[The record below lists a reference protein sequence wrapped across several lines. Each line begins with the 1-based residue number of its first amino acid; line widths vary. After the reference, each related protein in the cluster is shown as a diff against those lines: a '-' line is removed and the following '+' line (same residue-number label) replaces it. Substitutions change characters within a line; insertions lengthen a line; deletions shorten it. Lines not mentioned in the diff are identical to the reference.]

1 MRRGRGTV
9 RRWLAALALAPLVVA
24 AVASSS
30 AFALRCR
37 ITGMVSLEVCCP
49 GAGDDGA
56 GASDGAP
63 QATIADAGCCER
75 VVLTSAKPP
84 ADEPGHER
92 LAALPLCI
100 DVARVADA
108 APPTAF
114 ASRADHAAGPPA
126 TAPPL
131 YLAKHAFLI

>member
-1 MRRGRGTV
+1 V

-37 ITGMVSLEVCCP
+37 ITGMVSLDVCCP
-49 GAGDDGA
+49 GAGDDDA
-56 GASDGAP
+56 RASDGAP
-63 QATIADAGCCER
+63 QATIADASCCER
-75 VVLTSAKPP
+75 LVLTSAKPP
-84 ADEPGHER
+84 ADEPGHAR
-92 LAALPLCI
+92 LSAPPLGI
-100 DVARVADA
+100 DASPMADA
-108 APPTAF
+108 APPIPF
-114 ASRADHAAGPPA
+114 ATRADHAAGPPA